1 MRFREYAFTNSEI
14 AQLENLLDR
23 MPPSMVVERMGVEN
37 RLRKAR
43 ARIAGVEPP
52 APPKEAYI
60 TFKGRP
66 IMDNLGIASD
76 FGAKAVALF
85 SDIVTTAA
93 AGFSGRLKEMGPI
106 PNRNMNEPVLT
117 GITTGS
123 FGFILEIPSEQG
135 REGTF
140 EMGSDAEGALKAVQ
154 RLLGESAYG
163 SDEKLSDLA
172 NEIHPR
178 AVKKVHDLLTMAGN
192 NEAWFALEFEG
203 NEFEFSGP
211 EEILTCAQ
219 RIDEKSLH
227 ESTETISGTLQGV
240 MSRRRMFELQPF
252 DGSLIE
258 GRLGPEIR
266 DAPTL
271 LRQYLDR
278 PVTAM
283 LYTVRVGKGTPK
295 YTLREIRSLE

>member
-1 MRFREYAFTNSEI
+1 M
-14 AQLENLLDR
+14 
-23 MPPSMVVERMGVEN
+23 
-37 RLRKAR
+37 
-43 ARIAGVEPP
+43 
-52 APPKEAYI
+52 
-60 TFKGRP
+60 
-66 IMDNLGIASD
+66 
-76 FGAKAVALF
+76 
-85 SDIVTTAA
+85 
-93 AGFSGRLKEMGPI
+93 
-106 PNRNMNEPVLT
+106 
-117 GITTGS
+117 
-123 FGFILEIPSEQG
+123 
-135 REGTF
+135 
-140 EMGSDAEGALKAVQ
+140 KAVQ

-163 SDEKLSDLA
+163 SDENVGSRQRDSP
-172 NEIHPR
+172 EGGEESPR
-178 AVKKVHDLLTMAGN
+178 PADDGRN

-295 YTLREIRSLE
+295 YTLNLKRYDLSNRTTCRLPSVVSGDMAPPKKSLMR